1 MDNTGIGMSGRRPIR
16 YEGKQT
22 IVYYYSKLEAIYQE
36 VVSKP
41 RPRHNLSATLDF
53 LAKYQ
58 FGKGFDEKGTKLLL
72 MPGKLIGKKFGQRRK
87 SPVLF

>member
-1 MDNTGIGMSGRRPIR
+1 MEEYSTTLENTGIGMSGRRPIR

-22 IVYYYSKLEAIYQE
+22 IVYYYSKLEAIFQE

-41 RPRHNLSATLDF
+41 HLRHNLSATLDF

-58 FGKGFDEKGTKLLL
+58 FGKGFDEKAQSYFLC
-72 MPGKLIGKKFGQRRK
+72 PE
-87 SPVLF
+87 S